1 MKVHFMKS
9 LPKTL
14 AKTNPKCDL
23 DLNTWC
29 KVKTFSSVLFTF
41 LLNPP
46 KKKKLKIKL
55 TVEGGGRGV
64 QVGEHMYSHG

>member
-1 MKVHFMKS
+1 MKS

-14 AKTNPKCDL
+14 AKNNPKCDL

-29 KVKTFSSVLFTF
+29 KVKTFSSVLFTV
-41 LLNPP
+41 LLNQK

-64 QVGEHMYSHG
+64 QDREHIYTHG